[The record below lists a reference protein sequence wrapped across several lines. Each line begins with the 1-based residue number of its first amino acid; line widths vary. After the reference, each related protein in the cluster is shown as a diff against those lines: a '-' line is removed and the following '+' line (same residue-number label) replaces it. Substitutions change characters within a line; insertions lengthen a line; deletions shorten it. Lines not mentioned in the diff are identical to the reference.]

1 MLVKELKKLARE
13 YKIPGRSKMK
23 KKELEKAIEKYQLEE
38 KKQLEKGAGRGARH
52 GEDKADKYSLP
63 KNDCPGDYTRKEL
76 VSIAKDCGIK
86 RISKKNMSKLCGEIV
101 KILEKT
107 GEVWRQEK
115 RKRGKRDVI
124 HHIRDEVDI
133 PGNLIRDEVDIPG
146 NLSPIQLVD
155 DENVEKIEIVEDDDV
170 PMYDDEPKLIKEE
183 DIPNH
188 GHWPIHQDEYKTCRV
203 FSNCSKEYSK
213 QNLLDLSVKCGLNIY
228 QRGKRTKTKVQ
239 LCNELKDKYGSKKK
253 PKFDRWRNNLEI
265 EKGNFI
271 DLDREINGHYR
282 KPKDFP
288 KKLLNR
294 LRDVG
299 FIVPKYSSPQ
309 KVYIH
314 KKKIPRKPSPSREI
328 EMQLEQ
334 KDRNCRNAQDLMQY
348 SINEMDKE
356 TFIKTAAGYCYDV
369 NDLVQFMIVNR
380 DRNSDPIKKSEKI
393 WNDDMEKATILSH
406 PGLEKEMLEKYYQML
421 ENVQQEKLKR
431 LQIMWDQRDVLQ
443 QIGETG
449 FVCLS
454 DQISEFGDEGFEYAP
469 KAIDRLYKI
478 IDKQYNKSEWR
489 KVRAGRIELGQ
500 LLDDIPNTC
509 IHGTGMKLSY
519 LFAYFQAELINELGK
534 YVENPLYFPIPNCP
548 YTLSFQIDESRIQ
561 YLPDISDSKGNT
573 FTICYYET
581 DESTQRDVGV
591 SDYGRTEV
599 ILKRE
604 KISFRNGVLISNL
617 KCDVKKYLTK
627 DLWKQFNKAMYHV
640 FSKYKSD
647 IKNKKEQMKQ
657 GFHAENETLKGAVEE
672 YIRNKRRA
680 ILKYGDISGWDV
692 SNVTDMKEMFLR
704 AYKFN
709 GDLSKWNVS
718 NVTSMGNMF
727 ARAKSFNGDL
737 SKWDVSN
744 VTDMGYMFH
753 DAKKFNGDLSK
764 WNASNV
770 TDMGN
775 MFGGAESFNGDLSKW
790 NVSNVTNMQEMFGGA
805 EFNGDL
811 SKWNVSNVTN
821 MKYMFGGSESFD
833 GDLSKWN
840 VSNVTNMEMMFGGI
854 TSFNGDIS
862 EWNVSNVRNMGGM
875 FVEARSF
882 NGDLSKWNVSNVTD
896 MGDMFRDAESFNG
909 DLSKW
914 NVSNVRDMNGMFIAA
929 QTFNGDLSKWNVSNV
944 TDMGYMFHDAKK
956 FNGDLSKWNVSNVTN
971 MKDMFRDAES
981 FDKKNAPWYF
991 R

>member
-1 MLVKELKKLARE
+1 MLVKELKKIARE
-13 YKIPGRSKMK
+13 YKIPGRSKMN
-23 KKELEKAIEKYQLEE
+23 KKELEYAIEKYLKKEIHDVGKENE
-38 KKQLEKGAGRGARH
+38 KIKKDNNELRNKKRKAEKILNVPNSPN
-52 GEDKADKYSLP
+52 KCSLP

-133 PGNLIRDEVDIPG
+133 PGNL
-146 NLSPIQLVD
+146 SPIQLVD
-155 DENVEKIEIVEDDDV
+155 DENVENVEKIEIVEDDDI

-213 QNLLDLSVKCGLNIY
+213 QNLLDLAVQCGLNIY

-309 KVYIH
+309 KVYIS
-314 KKKIPRKPSPSREI
+314 RKI
-328 EMQLEQ
+328 EMQLDQ

-393 WNDDMEKATILSH
+393 WNDDIEKATILSH

-431 LQIMWDQRDVLQ
+431 LQIMWDQRNVLQ

-454 DQISEFGDEGFEYAP
+454 DQRAEHGDEGFEYAP

-500 LLDDIPNTC
+500 VLDDIPNTC

-548 YTLSFQIDESRIQ
+548 YTLSFHTHAYLIQ
-561 YLPDISDSKGNT
+561 HLPDISESKGNAI
-573 FTICYYET
+573 TICYYET
-581 DESTQRDVGV
+581 DESTQRDDDVY
-591 SDYGRTEV
+591 DYGRTN
-599 ILKRE
+599 ILLKRKKFIFRE
-604 KISFRNGVLISNL
+604 GVPISKL

-657 GFHAENETLKGAVEE
+657 GFHAENE
-672 YIRNKRRA
+672 
-680 ILKYGDISGWDV
+680 
-692 SNVTDMKEMFLR
+692 
-704 AYKFN
+704 
-709 GDLSKWNVS
+709 
-718 NVTSMGNMF
+718 
-727 ARAKSFNGDL
+727 
-737 SKWDVSN
+737 
-744 VTDMGYMFH
+744 H
-753 DAKKFNGDLSK
+753 
-764 WNASNV
+764 
-770 TDMGN
+770 
-775 MFGGAESFNGDLSKW
+775 
-790 NVSNVTNMQEMFGGA
+790 
-805 EFNGDL
+805 
-811 SKWNVSNVTN
+811 
-821 MKYMFGGSESFD
+821 
-833 GDLSKWN
+833 
-840 VSNVTNMEMMFGGI
+840 
-854 TSFNGDIS
+854 
-862 EWNVSNVRNMGGM
+862 
-875 FVEARSF
+875 
-882 NGDLSKWNVSNVTD
+882 
-896 MGDMFRDAESFNG
+896 
-909 DLSKW
+909 
-914 NVSNVRDMNGMFIAA
+914 
-929 QTFNGDLSKWNVSNV
+929 
-944 TDMGYMFHDAKK
+944 
-956 FNGDLSKWNVSNVTN
+956 
-971 MKDMFRDAES
+971 
-981 FDKKNAPWYF
+981 
-991 R
+991 